1 MTQQCASEKYQVR
14 KLTWEEVET
23 IYRTHMQKDFPRGEI
38 KPFTLLQTLQE
49 LGNNKSFGLYEGQNN
64 LLAYA
69 IFESPSQGTAWLL
82 DYLAVCE
89 GGRGLGLGSIFLQE
103 LRELLQAEEETCP
116 VAIMGEIERID
127 QAQNAEELQTRTRRK
142 QFYLKNGFCE
152 TGIFTKADGGI
163 DYEIICFSIRKEL
176 RDGEAAC
183 AMRNIYETFF
193 AEGEYAVYE
202 N

>member
-23 IYRTHMQKDFPRGEI
+23 IYRTHMQKDFPR
-38 KPFTLLQTLQE
+38 
-49 LGNNKSFGLYEGQNN
+49 
-64 LLAYA
+64 
-69 IFESPSQGTAWLL
+69 
-82 DYLAVCE
+82 
-89 GGRGLGLGSIFLQE
+89 
-103 LRELLQAEEETCP
+103 
-116 VAIMGEIERID
+116 GEIERID

-176 RDGEAAC
+176 RDEEAAC

>member
-1 MTQQCASEKYQVR
+1 
-14 KLTWEEVET
+14 
-23 IYRTHMQKDFPRGEI
+23 
-38 KPFTLLQTLQE
+38 
-49 LGNNKSFGLYEGQNN
+49 
-64 LLAYA
+64 
-69 IFESPSQGTAWLL
+69 
-82 DYLAVCE
+82 
-89 GGRGLGLGSIFLQE
+89 
-103 LRELLQAEEETCP
+103 
-116 VAIMGEIERID
+116 MGEIERID

>member
-1 MTQQCASEKYQVR
+1 MCV
-14 KLTWEEVET
+14 
-23 IYRTHMQKDFPRGEI
+23 GEI
-38 KPFTLLQTLQE
+38 
-49 LGNNKSFGLYEGQNN
+49 S
-64 LLAYA
+64 
-69 IFESPSQGTAWLL
+69 GTQ
-82 DYLAVCE
+82 VNMG
-89 GGRGLGLGSIFLQE
+89 GGRDNL
-103 LRELLQAEEETCP
+103 P
-116 VAIMGEIERID
+116 
-127 QAQNAEELQTRTRRK
+127 NPHAEELQTRTRRK

>member
-1 MTQQCASEKYQVR
+1 MTQQCAPEKYQVR

-49 LGNNKSFGLYEGQNN
+49 LGNNKSFGLFEGQNN

-69 IFESPSQGTAWLL
+69 IFESSSQGTAWLL

-103 LRELLQAEEETCP
+103 LRELL
-116 VAIMGEIERID
+116 
-127 QAQNAEELQTRTRRK
+127 
-142 QFYLKNGFCE
+142 
-152 TGIFTKADGGI
+152 
-163 DYEIICFSIRKEL
+163 
-176 RDGEAAC
+176 
-183 AMRNIYETFF
+183 
-193 AEGEYAVYE
+193 
-202 N
+202 

>member
-23 IYRTHMQKDFPRGEI
+23 IYRTHMQKDFPREEI
-38 KPFTLLQTLQE
+38 KPFTLLQALQE
-49 LGNNKSFGLYEGQNN
+49 LGNNKSFGLFEGQNN

-127 QAQNAEELQTRTRRK
+127 QAQNAEELQTRTRRH
-142 QFYLKNGFCE
+142 E
-152 TGIFTKADGGI
+152 
-163 DYEIICFSIRKEL
+163 
-176 RDGEAAC
+176 
-183 AMRNIYETFF
+183 
-193 AEGEYAVYE
+193 
-202 N
+202 